1 MGQILILTVLE
12 IDMTRTDIHRPS
24 AINPDDYEFVAV
36 KYIGQS
42 ERGEE
47 STIGSRQIIAQHIQR
62 TGGRYS
68 SHQHGGTCHVCGANA
83 LYLAVWYHEKTN
95 TYICTGEEC
104 ADKMDLL
111 GADFQSVRAQV
122 KRDKTYRT
130 GRAKAERVLTERN
143 LQDAWA
149 IYSDTV
155 RDNFQFEEH
164 TITDIVAKL
173 IQYGDLTEKQW
184 NFLVNLLTRIEQRGQ
199 KKAQRDASHTLDAIN
214 SQHIGK
220 VGERITIEGTVFF
233 RTSFDGVYGTTYI
246 TGIRD
251 AAGNVYIQKGAPLK
265 RTSKNQWGGTDE
277 FYCDKDDDV
286 CIKATVKEHGVR
298 GGVKQTII
306 SRPKVI

>member
-1 MGQILILTVLE
+1 
-12 IDMTRTDIHRPS
+12 MTRTDIHRPS
-24 AINPDDYEFVAV
+24 AINPEDYEFVAV
-36 KYIGQS
+36 KYIGNS

-47 STIGSRQIIAQHIQR
+47 TTIGSRQIIAQHILR

-68 SHQHGGTCHVCGANA
+68 GHEHGGTCHVCGANA

-111 GADFQSVRAQV
+111 GADFQAVRKQV
-122 KRDKTYRT
+122 KRDKAYRT

-143 LQDAWA
+143 MQDVWA
-149 IYSDTV
+149 IYSATA
-155 RDNFQFEEH
+155 RDDFQFEER
-164 TITDIVAKL
+164 TIADIVSKL
-173 IQYGDLTEKQW
+173 VQYGDLSEKQW
-184 NFLVNLLTRIEQRGQ
+184 AFVEKLVTQISERGQ
-199 KKAQRDASHTLDAIN
+199 KKAKRDALHAQDASI
-214 SQHIGK
+214 SQHVGN

-233 RTSFDGVYGTTYI
+233 RASFDGVYGTTYI

-265 RTSKNQWGGTDE
+265 RTSTYKNQWGYEVTDE

-286 CIKATVKEHGVR
+286 CIKATVKEHSVR
-298 GGVKQTII
+298 DGVKQTII
-306 SRPKVI
+306 SRPKAI

>member
-1 MGQILILTVLE
+1 
-12 IDMTRTDIHRPS
+12 MTRTDIHRPS
-24 AINPDDYEFVAV
+24 AINPAEYDFVAV

-47 STIGSRQIIAQHIQR
+47 ITLGSRQIIAQHIQR

-111 GADFQSVRAQV
+111 GADFQAARASV
-122 KRDKTYRT
+122 KREKLFRT

-143 LQDAWA
+143 LLDAWN
-149 IYSDTV
+149 IYSATA
-155 RDNFQFEEH
+155 RDDFQFEER

-173 IQYGDLTEKQW
+173 IQYGDLSEKQW
-184 NFLVNLLTRIEQRGQ
+184 DFLVKLLTQIDERGQ
-199 KKAQRDASHTLDAIN
+199 KKAKRDGLHAEDVKN
-214 SQHIGK
+214 SQHVGTI
-220 VGERITIEGTVFF
+220 GERITIEGTVFF
-233 RTSFDGVYGTTYI
+233 RAAFDGVYGTTYI

-251 AAGNVYIQKGAPLK
+251 AAGNVYIQKGTAI
-265 RTSKNQWGGTDE
+265 G
-277 FYCDKDDDV
+277 DKDDDIR
-286 CIKATVKEHGVR
+286 IKATVKEHGVR
-298 GGVKQTII
+298 DGVKQTII